1 MLFLTSWDD
10 GHPSDL
16 RLAELLNKYDLK
28 GTFFV
33 PVTNK
38 EGYEVLD
45 SAQLKVLDKNFEI
58 GGHTLSH
65 SYLQGLPHQELN
77 NEIVRGKEII
87 EDILGHSI
95 DGFCY
100 PGGVFD
106 RKVIQAVKS
115 AGFSYARTVENL
127 CFDLG
132 ESAWEMPTS
141 FQFYPHSAYVFAKN
155 SLKYLKISKI
165 NIVKMRW
172 SESDFLRF
180 MEKQLI
186 LASYQQSVF
195 HIWGHSWEL
204 DEFHLWNKLEMFFKL
219 LANFPIQ
226 AMTLAEANK
235 LNKS

>member
-38 EGYEVLD
+38 EGYEVLNP
-45 SAQLKVLDKNFEI
+45 AQLKVLDQNFEI
-58 GGHTLSH
+58 GGHTLTH
-65 SYLQGLPHQELN
+65 CYLQGLSQQELN
-77 NEIVRGKEII
+77 HEIGRGKEVI

-100 PGGVFD
+100 PGGEYD
-106 RKVIQAVKS
+106 GNVIQAVKL

-132 ESAWEMPTS
+132 ESAWKMPTS
-141 FQFYPHSAYVFAKN
+141 FQFYPHSAYVFLKN
-155 SLKYLKISKI
+155 SLKYPKISKM

-172 SESDFLRF
+172 SEKDFLCF

-186 LASYQQSVF
+186 LASHQQSVF

-204 DEFHLWNKLEMFFKL
+204 DEFHLWDKLEMFFKL
-219 LANFPIQ
+219 LADFPIQ
-226 AMTLAEANK
+226 ALTLTEANK
-235 LNKS
+235 LNKP